1 MVTFASI
8 KPKKMSIKKQYFKTK
23 SEVKVTL
30 SLPADA
36 APNAKEVFV
45 AGDFNDWNEST
56 TKMRRLKSGE
66 FKADIKLEPGR
77 EYQFRYKI
85 DGERWENDWEAD
97 KYVPSELTGEDN
109 SVIVL

>member
-1 MVTFASI
+1 
-8 KPKKMSIKKQYFKTK
+8 
-23 SEVKVTL
+23 
-30 SLPADA
+30 
-36 APNAKEVFV
+36 
-45 AGDFNDWNEST
+45 
-56 TKMRRLKSGE
+56 MRRLKSGE